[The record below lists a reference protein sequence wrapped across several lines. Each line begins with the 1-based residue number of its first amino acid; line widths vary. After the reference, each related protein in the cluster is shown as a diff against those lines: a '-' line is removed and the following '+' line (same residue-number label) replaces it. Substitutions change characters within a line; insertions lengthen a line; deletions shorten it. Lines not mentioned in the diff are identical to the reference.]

1 MKEGIVSGECERVS
15 VIFLLEYAGYLGK
28 LELNPWKQRLALSES
43 GPAPALP
50 GSSDKYDENELS
62 FTVILAP
69 KERADWRSLCPR
81 HLIFLSGLS
90 QERQEGSR
98 HGHCGDRGGGR
109 TTRNQWC
116 CC

>member
-1 MKEGIVSGECERVS
+1 MKEGIVCGECERVS

-90 QERQEGSR
+90 QER
-98 HGHCGDRGGGR
+98 
-109 TTRNQWC
+109 
-116 CC
+116 